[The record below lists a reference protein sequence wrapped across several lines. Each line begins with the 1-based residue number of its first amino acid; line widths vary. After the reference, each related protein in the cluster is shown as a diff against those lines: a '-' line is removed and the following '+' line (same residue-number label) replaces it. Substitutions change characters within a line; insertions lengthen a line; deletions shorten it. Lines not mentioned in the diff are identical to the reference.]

1 MDSIKERLSA
11 LLKKYREVISYLVF
25 GVLTTAVNYI
35 SYLILSPF
43 FWHTTIPTV
52 IAWVLSVLFAY
63 VTNRR
68 FVFRSHTGG
77 KKALGEAGAF
87 FAARALSG
95 VLDVLFMAVFSDWLG
110 FNDKIIKLVSNV
122 FVVIFN
128 YVASKLVIFK
138 KH

>member
-11 LLKKYREVISYLVF
+11 LLKKYQEVISYLVF

-43 FWHTTIPTV
+43 FGHTTIPTV

-87 FAARALSG
+87 FAARMAFGSFSG
-95 VLDVLFMAVFSDWLG
+95 LERLM
-110 FNDKIIKLVSNV
+110 
-122 FVVIFN
+122 VI
-128 YVASKLVIFK
+128 SILP
-138 KH
+138 